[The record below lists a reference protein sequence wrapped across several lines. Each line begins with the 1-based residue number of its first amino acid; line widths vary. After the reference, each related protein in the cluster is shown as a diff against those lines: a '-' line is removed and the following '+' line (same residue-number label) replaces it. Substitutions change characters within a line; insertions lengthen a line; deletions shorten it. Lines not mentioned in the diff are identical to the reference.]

1 MSESSKAQDS
11 ATPDAAAGL
20 AVRSLI
26 IPLSGTTLILPN
38 TAVAEVADYQAP
50 QPIGAAPGWLLG
62 MLQWR
67 GRSIPLLTFE
77 QFVGLPAGAAGV
89 HARIIVCNTLG
100 GNVTLP
106 FVALLAQGIPRL
118 TGVKAEVLE
127 PTEHDGP
134 EQEAVAARVRFMG
147 QEAMIPDLD
156 AIERMLIRLGIKA
169 G

>member
-1 MSESSKAQDS
+1 MSESSRSQDS
-11 ATPDAAAGL
+11 ATPDAAAGV
-20 AVRSLI
+20 AVRCLI
-26 IPLSGTTLILPN
+26 VPLSGATLILPN
-38 TAVAEVADYQAP
+38 TAVAEVAEYRAP

-62 MLQWR
+62 MMQWR

-89 HARIIVCNTLG
+89 HARAIVCNTLS

-127 PTEHDGP
+127 PTDQDGA
-134 EQEAVAARVRFMG
+134 EQEAVAARVRFAG
-147 QEAMIPDLD
+147 EEALIPDLD
-156 AIERMLIRLGIKA
+156 AIERMLIRLGIKT